1 MVKNLKTYIDVLY
14 YVGYI
19 MAKAI
24 EPVVNIGV
32 DTNQNKAVLEGK
44 KLLML
49 RLWSK
54 SAG

>member
-24 EPVVNIGV
+24 EPVVNIGL
-32 DTNQNKAVLEGK
+32 DTCQNKAVNLEGE
-44 KLLML
+44 
-49 RLWSK
+49 
-54 SAG
+54 